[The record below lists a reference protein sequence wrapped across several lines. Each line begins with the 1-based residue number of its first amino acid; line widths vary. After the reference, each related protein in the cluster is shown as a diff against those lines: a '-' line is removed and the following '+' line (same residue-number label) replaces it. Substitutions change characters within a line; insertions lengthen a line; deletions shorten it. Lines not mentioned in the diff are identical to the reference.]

1 VYPRSQWDSRFLPS
15 KRFAVRG
22 ARHND
27 SNPASFILQ
36 DANNMSSKEDP
47 EQQSDITLEAVID
60 GTTERGIAIVKYVE
74 DIGEFANSFTP
85 TASAELLIGAYTDLF
100 SKFKSL
106 ETRMT
111 QKCESYDVLFVML
124 WVHCLSFA
132 PVVPCLIP
140 L

>member
-1 VYPRSQWDSRFLPS
+1 
-15 KRFAVRG
+15 
-22 ARHND
+22 
-27 SNPASFILQ
+27 
-36 DANNMSSKEDP
+36 MSSKEDP

-85 TASAELLIGAYTDLF
+85 PASAELLIGAYTDLF

-111 QKCESYDVLFVML
+111 QKCESYDVVC
-124 WVHCLSFA
+124 H
-132 PVVPCLIP
+132 VVDP
-140 L
+140 LLVFCVLPQCHNA